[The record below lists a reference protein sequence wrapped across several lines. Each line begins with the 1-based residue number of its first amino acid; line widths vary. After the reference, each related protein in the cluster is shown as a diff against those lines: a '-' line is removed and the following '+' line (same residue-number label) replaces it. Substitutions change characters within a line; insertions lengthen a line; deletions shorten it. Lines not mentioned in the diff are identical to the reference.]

1 VWPANLLT
9 DADWAGGV
17 VTATTTTNHG
27 VLPGDQISIQGVT
40 PIGYN
45 GVHVALSGTA
55 AAVLKYAVPTDPGAP
70 SGTGGTLLASKY
82 GAQAR
87 PVTEFGHASDF
98 FVTLNYN
105 PGPANRVPQLAFSYL
120 YGVTPFPTLGNSAL
134 IRNMD
139 DSYTNYIGTG
149 AEGGMP
155 TNTILFNGLTMDGR
169 PFNYWYSVDYVQINA
184 KLFIA
189 NAVINGS
196 NTTINPLYYKQ
207 DGINRLQQALVGMM
221 GSAITAG
228 LVLGSIV
235 QLELDII
242 SLGNVLS
249 SGRYNGQVVI
259 NAVPFVPY
267 SIANPTHYRQ
277 GIYNGL
283 SVTFTPLAG
292 FRSITVDIN
301 VTDFVG

>member
-1 VWPANLLT
+1 
-9 DADWAGGV
+9 
-17 VTATTTTNHG
+17 
-27 VLPGDQISIQGVT
+27 
-40 PIGYN
+40 
-45 GVHVALSGTA
+45 
-55 AAVLKYAVPTDPGAP
+55 
-70 SGTGGTLLASKY
+70 
-82 GAQAR
+82 
-87 PVTEFGHASDF
+87 
-98 FVTLNYN
+98 
-105 PGPANRVPQLAFSYL
+105 
-120 YGVTPFPTLGNSAL
+120 
-134 IRNMD
+134 MD